1 MRHNE
6 TRGRPALGASMKNWL
21 GKEDRKIV
29 NFVAHRKRKVAAHF
43 TRAELNQILGLY
55 GEKARRGEWRHSS
68 MEQRYGLVAYS
79 VYQSPLERPLYTIAK
94 FEHAHRDKGRYV
106 LFQGKRRILQAKD
119 LSEIMTDLRQS
130 GTRH

>member
-1 MRHNE
+1 
-6 TRGRPALGASMKNWL
+6 MKNWF
-21 GKEDRKIV
+21 GKEERKIV

-106 LFQGKRRILQAKD
+106 LFRGKKRILQSKNI
-119 LSEIMTDLRQS
+119 SEIMMGLRS
-130 GTRH
+130 AETRH